1 MVFIFNNNLCQSGG
15 VALGDIHATP
25 GPCSSIDT
33 EKGLCD
39 FESGTCNWDARGAWK
54 RVRATSDKRLSDA
67 SILSGPPFLG
77 YCLLLDSTN
86 SMGVKGSLASP
97 VWSARHQPRLLEF
110 WYIRDRS
117 RSANLWVELQTP
129 SGASIA
135 VIWQLPTTAP
145 GLTWNLGRVEIP
157 VRDEDFKVA
166 IQGTA
171 GRTSNYRTL
180 LAVDDVRLSTRSGS
194 HVANCNFE
202 GDLCGYASVA
212 GSDPKLRW
220 FVGSGRV
227 RKPSLK
233 PTVPALPLV
242 GLSEGLQASK
252 TFAYVDTT
260 VPLQSNS
267 KISNATLRSA
277 VFTARENDTLLLRY
291 FRKGNATE
299 SFLVYQSKWTKGEDK
314 ITWVT
319 LGSLQDGDDWQDF
332 EAPLQAADESQLHVV
347 ITRSSN
353 QLGFAAVASI
363 SVGHARAIVREKPEQ
378 TVDCNFENAT
388 FCNWKPDSTGG
399 SQLEWKL
406 NDPQSRQP
414 AFPSFDS
421 TTRSYKGKYIYAE
434 SNKSAGTEA
443 ARLKSPAV
451 PTEWLKSMCFSFWY
465 FSVADVNSSLSVSLS
480 SASDAA
486 WHSSVSRLTA
496 WTHGQTQFEESAPQ
510 EGINIILEA
519 SIQNGLVA
527 VDDLSAT
534 PGPCSATQLCS
545 FEGGVDCSLE
555 SDIDNVRDWTV
566 VDGSGLGVRD
576 HSTDSTAG
584 HFLYLNTTY
593 VEQKLHSF
601 GRIFLPE
608 RDATEA
614 TCLTFW
620 WRAVGADS
628 VFNVYNYRRGVG
640 LRDPV
645 LSFVTRE
652 NPWWNARSITLSSE
666 KTWQAVFE
674 VLLPELA
681 LQESSIFLDDIELIS
696 GFCRPENYC
705 SFETPTCLH
714 WKNSDE
720 DSTSHWSLERAGLSV
735 ITRDHTLQ
743 SKEGH
748 YLLFRGDR
756 PQKRA
761 SLVLTDRRYHCA
773 TMWHYI
779 SEAPANLTIT
789 AGDVRFAKSTG
800 GQWKEAMFPV
810 DIKNAVVSAIAGGHS
825 DAFAAIDDLLLIEER
840 CYQQPKPAPQPF
852 VCAASGQKVPAAA
865 RCNFIADCSDGSDE
879 VDCGACTFE
888 NGTCGWSVEGRGLL
902 RSDDFSWQRQK
913 AATPVGGPLRDHTTS
928 SSRGHYLLLRAK
940 QPIEGMTVIGEAS
953 SPVLHN
959 TGHLCVVKF
968 WFNYRA
974 SNDTHVFLLELHVN
988 GFQIVAWDSWE
999 LAENPSE
1006 GKWNEG
1012 QFLLGR
1018 YRSPVQIYL
1027 RGYEAP
1033 RDDSYTAIDDISFEG
1048 CDMPV
1053 PSVEQNPGMFTCKN
1067 KVSIVMEHLCDYTDH
1082 CGDFSDEEDC
1092 EDFRFRCSF
1101 DSSFCDWTPAVSTRG
1116 GGWTRSKPFKYLTR
1130 GPTRDHTSGGKDG
1143 SFLYLKSEAKSVS
1156 ASLLGPVFNAT
1167 TLCVM
1172 RFYFVVKASTNAV
1185 LSVKTRNNADGE
1197 FKEVWRSDQPTE
1209 FRHFTEAFVAF
1220 REASDFQVSIEGSL
1234 EGDRDAQGYIAID
1247 DVTFLNS
1254 CHAASGPLPKSSP
1267 DTSTP
1272 APSNC
1277 TNGHFACLSGDRCI
1291 PASQL
1296 CDFLKQCPD
1305 GSDESHCGACDF
1317 STDLCGLEGAH
1328 SQSQPRWSRV
1338 SALMVSNNRARFPS
1352 LPREDSGHSE
1362 RGFYVTYLKT
1372 DGAVPKTDRNTALMT
1387 PPLGAMGHACRLTFY
1402 SFLPK
1407 HTKTLHLSVAVVER
1421 SRDQKN
1427 KIIKKSV
1434 LLARGDEDQAAWEMQ
1449 AANIGNRLSGARIY
1463 YSGSENV
1470 SIDDIEY
1477 HHCHPDD
1484 AREDSVNCTFEEKE
1498 GCGWYPENVA
1508 DSGDWKVISGAP
1520 FFAVADHTTG
1530 QGMYLAL
1537 ENFEGTTV
1545 VAHMVSAR
1553 LNATG
1558 EAGRCFRMWY
1568 HMHGDRN
1575 SRLNLRLFN
1584 VSNTDSNLWTRSG
1597 HQGDTWMQAAINIK
1611 VTDAPF
1617 QLLLEGELPSYSPS
1631 FIGVDDISFD
1641 ERPCPPT
1648 LTCNFEEGPCDWTLE
1663 GWKLDTGGSFKA
1675 VPTDH
1680 TAGTSTGHFARLER
1694 RKGRILSAKHDLS
1707 VAERRCFRFWHFFTG
1722 QREQTLSV
1730 YKHTAESAE
1739 TPELVWA
1746 IHGEDRPP
1754 HQWLS
1759 GSVNVAV
1766 NESSSLRLELQGEN
1780 PEGNV
1785 SALAVDD
1792 LLLSGWA
1799 CPRPGS
1805 CSFED
1810 DLCDWSNVAGSSD
1823 LAWQRWSGPTPD
1835 RSGPAI
1841 DHTLGS
1847 RHGHFLFLSA
1857 ERAGDKRVGI
1867 IESELLHYSP
1877 RSCLQFYYF
1886 VDPKGSQANLSVQ
1899 YARSGK
1905 VFRRIG
1911 VLAKGRSAGWQ
1922 LFRSLQSW
1930 LPAAYNI
1937 RISGYPGDDEPVD
1950 VAIDDI
1956 EVFDRDC
1963 PGNMPAD
1970 DTPVETRNSTFWDC
1984 DFDMDFCSW
1993 SQSGNTW
2000 IIRSGRTAILT
2011 GDGPHT
2017 DSKLRTLE
2025 GKYAYFSPQP
2035 SSPSDMLTSA
2045 ALAPS
2050 RSDYCVQFWYFLYS
2064 LAPTQLVIG
2073 LVNAGT
2079 LCDFE
2084 GDGYCGFLV
2093 DSSGGGRWRIAG
2105 GNSDPVTLS
2114 SQYSDHTFG
2123 ASQGTYV
2130 YLDGRNSSGEGTYTG
2145 ILKSQLWRGSSAYCF
2160 SFWLYMRG
2168 TVSGPSTSSLRVIVA
2183 YDQNEKE
2190 KRDALAVFT
2199 GSQGKRWTR
2208 KRVTLKPP
2216 ASAFGEF
2223 RVLLAGTTGVPG
2235 GGDIAVDDVEVIQG
2249 ACDPNLEVDK
2259 FKCHD
2264 GVTFVNIS
2272 QVCDF
2277 KKDCPGSGDDEQL
2290 CGQCDFDV
2298 DTCGWYSKDDWKWTI
2313 AKDNEHNSSLPMKDQ
2328 SRGDEHGGYVYSSG
2342 RGYLVEGGKLF
2353 HSPNNTHRLK
2363 RSGKDCTLSFW
2374 YFASGRSNQ
2383 LSVHKYTLGYDA
2395 TLWLVEKD
2403 GLQVWT
2409 KERATIG
2416 RSKSEFDLAFEASS
2430 GFSAADTFV
2439 AIDTISF
2446 ENCALPA
2453 PSPKNCSGPNRFSC
2467 PETNVCIS
2475 KNQLCDHVD
2484 DCGDGSDEV
2493 LDICQNYTICSY
2505 EPRSDPCTWK
2515 AASAESERKSLE
2527 WRVSYVPYR
2536 KGDPNT
2542 GPYTD
2547 HTMGGHGSG
2556 RVLLLRPL
2564 RRDDLN
2570 SSAFYRS
2577 PNYIASNGEC
2587 SLTFHYYLHGQD
2599 VGGIA
2604 LFAQYENYTE
2614 KPQWK
2619 NLFEAKGQRGQRWIL
2634 ARAVVQDDKPF
2645 CFIIEGSLGTG
2656 YASDIAIDDISVSP
2670 GCISYNDTLPN
2681 PAPPPMPK
2689 CKASQYAC
2697 RNGGCIP
2704 NQLVCDFEEDCA
2716 DGSDEEMCGP
2726 CSFEYG
2732 TCGWTDVSSGK
2743 VTWQVKQARYV
2754 EGPKIDHTTKSAAGH
2769 LLALNNDEYFAST
2782 AVVLSPQLPPS
2793 SSRCSMSFW
2802 YYYSEV
2808 FNAAAMD
2815 VRYLL
2820 PQNYSVKLVEVAPAK
2835 AWTKLVV
2842 NIPRRETRDARI
2854 AFYANVTEL
2863 YRMSSIGIDDISFM
2877 NCRPSS
2883 LFIDCSF
2890 DNKTNN
2896 NGLCHWQNTG
2906 KSSNGWQV
2914 KFPGPNHDGVG
2925 PTADHTSG
2933 RGGYAIFS
2941 AEDATQTASLES
2953 AETQPSAKNVSC
2965 LTFWYSM
2972 NNGNSLSLLI
2982 EAKTMKNSSVKFT
2995 RETAARTGWNFGE
3008 LPVSLQEP
3016 YTVTISAIKA
3026 KKAAAGAFI
3035 AMDDIV
3041 LTEGPCRRTGFCDF
3055 ETDFCDWKLA
3065 KIGLGV
3071 GWRRISPA
3079 TETATGP
3086 AHDHTLGTSDGHY
3099 AVVTHK
3105 RQGDK
3110 ATLSSPV
3117 FENTGNRCLRYWFN
3131 MAGNSIGTLSVYQRL
3146 NGSSRIEDLKPVW
3159 KRSGDHKG
3167 AWRRGHVKLRNL
3179 RRFQVVIEA
3188 FAEATNAEG
3197 SSYVALDD
3205 LEFSLEPCED
3215 TVTCNFETDTCGWYT
3230 DGTSSNIPWI
3240 RTTGSAG
3247 VYLGGPGVDVTTS
3260 SAHGNYL
3267 LAEFGN
3273 RSELTEMVLL
3283 SDYVDVQHQSSYCF
3297 SLWYISRNG
3306 SESSLLVKSVKDG
3319 DARSAET
3326 LGNLTQRTTWT
3337 KQAITV
3343 LTEEEDQRSFQIV
3356 ALPGRNSDLSTPPG
3370 VAVDEVGFFYGSCDG
3385 GTKPPASNETA
3396 LRYPPHP
3403 LDCDFEDDDCAW
3415 ANGSTSSRSVWVRKF
3430 AEGHGDVELVLPET
3444 DHTTKS
3450 VHGSFAYL
3458 GLTSTAG
3465 SQRPFKEDIAIL
3477 ESEFPLHV
3485 SDGGACLKFWFFAF
3499 GSDVAPLVLKERDAV
3514 TRASRVAWT
3523 NAWSRG
3529 PQWNYAQVHLEGDKA
3544 VFLGFESSKTP
3555 GGHTALDDISVNTG
3569 QCPRSPYC
3577 DFEADDCGWRVRDG
3591 TEQLRWERMSA
3602 SSTTGG
3608 SDHTLGS
3615 ADGHVLAVNTSS
3627 PDAYK
3632 GMTVTTFSQTQE
3644 AGSSSCV
3651 RFWYQ
3656 LSSGHKLSVGTIE
3669 GAMERPAATFTQ
3681 SALISSGGWHPAQ
3694 VNIKSTSKK
3703 PFEYYLRV
3711 TLNAKGGIAAVDDFQ
3726 ILNACPSLGSC
3737 DFEEDFCFWENVPTS
3752 AGSALWDRFTG
3763 RSHMVGPD
3771 VDHTFIHVRL
3781 LIVSDD
3787 SEEILLWERT
3797 SKKLAKSW
3805 IFQSIGVGRRKG
3817 HFRLAFE
3824 VDSPSSG
3831 GGLHFALDEINFVD
3845 CGYPRD
3851 DELSGDP
3858 CSQKDSFKCK
3868 SRQFCISSEKKCDL
3882 YDDCGDSSDEEDCVN
3897 ERVTFDDEQSGVLE
3911 VGKPKRDDTEGSL
3924 QLQRGRSLSRKHDD
3938 TGPLFDHTTF
3948 NKSGAYLQFGGA
3960 YHGFNKMATLSSLTL
3975 QSGSCRVT
3983 FHSYMFGRQVRFW
3996 YNVHQRGVSL
4006 EVYRQ
4011 TNLGDG
4017 GLSHVRTLPV
4027 TGPNYWNRADI
4038 NFGTANETFRVVI
4051 KAVFTDNGALQG
4063 AAVDDI
4069 TMTDGCRRS
4078 DRELPGKDTKNETS
4092 PSGQCGPEQLQCNDG
4107 GCYLPL
4113 QRCDFIP
4120 DCKDA
4125 TDERDCGAADPKKY
4139 SSLCVEGEFLCADR
4153 KMCIPRSFVCDC
4165 ESDCEDG
4172 SDETDC

>member
-1 MVFIFNNNLCQSGG
+1 
-15 VALGDIHATP
+15 
-25 GPCSSIDT
+25 
-33 EKGLCD
+33 
-39 FESGTCNWDARGAWK
+39 
-54 RVRATSDKRLSDA
+54 
-67 SILSGPPFLG
+67 
-77 YCLLLDSTN
+77 
-86 SMGVKGSLASP
+86 
-97 VWSARHQPRLLEF
+97 
-110 WYIRDRS
+110 
-117 RSANLWVELQTP
+117 
-129 SGASIA
+129 
-135 VIWQLPTTAP
+135 
-145 GLTWNLGRVEIP
+145 
-157 VRDEDFKVA
+157 
-166 IQGTA
+166 
-171 GRTSNYRTL
+171 
-180 LAVDDVRLSTRSGS
+180 
-194 HVANCNFE
+194 
-202 GDLCGYASVA
+202 
-212 GSDPKLRW
+212 
-220 FVGSGRV
+220 
-227 RKPSLK
+227 
-233 PTVPALPLV
+233 
-242 GLSEGLQASK
+242 
-252 TFAYVDTT
+252 
-260 VPLQSNS
+260 
-267 KISNATLRSA
+267 
-277 VFTARENDTLLLRY
+277 
-291 FRKGNATE
+291 
-299 SFLVYQSKWTKGEDK
+299 
-314 ITWVT
+314 
-319 LGSLQDGDDWQDF
+319 
-332 EAPLQAADESQLHVV
+332 
-347 ITRSSN
+347 
-353 QLGFAAVASI
+353 
-363 SVGHARAIVREKPEQ
+363 
-378 TVDCNFENAT
+378 
-388 FCNWKPDSTGG
+388 
-399 SQLEWKL
+399 
-406 NDPQSRQP
+406 
-414 AFPSFDS
+414 
-421 TTRSYKGKYIYAE
+421 
-434 SNKSAGTEA
+434 
-443 ARLKSPAV
+443 
-451 PTEWLKSMCFSFWY
+451 
-465 FSVADVNSSLSVSLS
+465 
-480 SASDAA
+480 
-486 WHSSVSRLTA
+486 
-496 WTHGQTQFEESAPQ
+496 
-510 EGINIILEA
+510 
-519 SIQNGLVA
+519 
-527 VDDLSAT
+527 
-534 PGPCSATQLCS
+534 
-545 FEGGVDCSLE
+545 
-555 SDIDNVRDWTV
+555 
-566 VDGSGLGVRD
+566 
-576 HSTDSTAG
+576 
-584 HFLYLNTTY
+584 
-593 VEQKLHSF
+593 
-601 GRIFLPE
+601 
-608 RDATEA
+608 
-614 TCLTFW
+614 
-620 WRAVGADS
+620 
-628 VFNVYNYRRGVG
+628 
-640 LRDPV
+640 
-645 LSFVTRE
+645 
-652 NPWWNARSITLSSE
+652 
-666 KTWQAVFE
+666 
-674 VLLPELA
+674 
-681 LQESSIFLDDIELIS
+681 
-696 GFCRPENYC
+696 
-705 SFETPTCLH
+705 
-714 WKNSDE
+714 
-720 DSTSHWSLERAGLSV
+720 
-735 ITRDHTLQ
+735 
-743 SKEGH
+743 
-748 YLLFRGDR
+748 
-756 PQKRA
+756 
-761 SLVLTDRRYHCA
+761 
-773 TMWHYI
+773 
-779 SEAPANLTIT
+779 
-789 AGDVRFAKSTG
+789 
-800 GQWKEAMFPV
+800 
-810 DIKNAVVSAIAGGHS
+810 
-825 DAFAAIDDLLLIEER
+825 
-840 CYQQPKPAPQPF
+840 
-852 VCAASGQKVPAAA
+852 
-865 RCNFIADCSDGSDE
+865 CNFIADCSDYSDE
-879 VDCGACTFE
+879 MNCGACTFE
-888 NGTCGWSVEGRGLL
+888 NSTCGWSVEGRGLL

-913 AATPVGGPLRDHTTS
+913 AATAVGGPLRDHTTS
-928 SSRGHYLLLRAK
+928 SSHGHYLLLRA
-940 QPIEGMTVIGEAS
+940 QQRIEGMTVIGEAS

-974 SNDTHVFLLELHVN
+974 SNDTHVFMLELHVN
-988 GFQIVAWDSWE
+988 GFRIVAWDSWE

-1033 RDDSYTAIDDISFEG
+1033 TDDSYTAIDDISFEG

-1067 KVSIVMEHLCDYTDH
+1067 KVSVIMEHLCDYTDH

-1092 EDFRFRCSF
+1092 EDFKFRCSF

-1143 SFLYLKSEAKSVS
+1143 SFLYLKSEAKSLS

-1167 TLCVM
+1167 TVCVM
-1172 RFYFVVKASTNAV
+1172 RFYFVMKASTNAV
-1185 LSVKTRNNADGE
+1185 LSVKTRSTADGE

-1220 REASDFQVSIEGSL
+1220 REPSDFQVSIEGSL
-1234 EGDRDAQGYIAID
+1234 EGDRDVQGYLAID

-1267 DTSTP
+1267 ETSTP
-1272 APSNC
+1272 APTNC
-1277 TNGHFACLSGDRCI
+1277 THGHFACLSGDRCI
-1291 PASQL
+1291 PESQL

-1338 SALMVSNNRARFPS
+1338 SALMVANNRARFPS
-1352 LPREDSGHSE
+1352 LPREDSGHNE
-1362 RGFYVTYLKT
+1362 RGFYVTYLTT

-1407 HTKTLHLSVAVVER
+1407 QTKTLHLSAAIVER
-1421 SRDQKN
+1421 SRDQKTN
-1427 KIIKKSV
+1427 LIKKSV
-1434 LLARGDEDQAAWEMQ
+1434 LLARGDEDQAAWKMQ
-1449 AANIGNRLSGARIY
+1449 AVNIGNRLSGARIY

-1484 AREDSVNCTFEEKE
+1484 AREDSVNCTFEEKD

-1508 DSGDWKVISGAP
+1508 DSGDWKVISGQP

-1530 QGMYLAL
+1530 HGMYLAL

-1568 HMHGDRN
+1568 HMPGDRN
-1575 SRLNLRLFN
+1575 SRFNLRLFN

-1597 HQGDTWMQAAINIK
+1597 HQGDTWMEAAINIK

-1680 TAGTSTGHFARLER
+1680 TTGTSTGNFARLEG
-1694 RKGRILSAKHDLS
+1694 RKGRILSARHDLS

-1730 YKHTAESAE
+1730 YKHTAEPAE
-1739 TPELVWA
+1739 TPQLVWT

-1766 NESSSLRLELQGEN
+1766 NDSSSLRLELQGEN
-1780 PEGNV
+1780 PEGNAT
-1785 SALAVDD
+1785 ALAVDD

-1810 DLCDWSNVAGSSD
+1810 DLCDWRNVAGSSD

-1847 RHGHFLFLSA
+1847 RHGHFLFLNA
-1857 ERAGDKRVGI
+1857 ERAKDKRVGI

-1877 RSCLQFYYF
+1877 KSCLQFYYF
-1886 VDPKGSQANLSVQ
+1886 VDPKGSQAKLTVQ
-1899 YARSGK
+1899 YVRRGK

-1911 VLAKGRSAGWQ
+1911 VLTGGRPAGWQ

-1956 EVFDRDC
+1956 QVFDRDC
-1963 PGNMPAD
+1963 PGNMPPD
-1970 DTPVETRNSTFWDC
+1970 DTPVETRNSTIWDC
-1984 DFDMDFCSW
+1984 DFDMDLCSW

-2035 SSPSDMLTSA
+2035 SSPSVMLTSA
-2045 ALAPS
+2045 PLVPS

-2064 LAPTQLVIG
+2064 LAPTHLVVGLINEVSSSIDQVSWTQQRGFDRIWRRGSFIVPSGDAAGKRLAVTVQQRHLG
-2073 LVNAGT
+2073 LVEVALDQMRVAPSGTCRHPAGT

-2105 GNSDPVTLS
+2105 GSSDPVTLS

-2123 ASQGTYV
+2123 ASQGGHFLLLHLSEQKEEQDIPYVASLVLPDQAPMLERCLTVWFFVEGTGVANLNVSVRARDSTESVLQDMLFGAPSTGWRYGSATVRSASWHEVLLTAEVEQGGTVAVGLDDISLSDGSCPEQGHCDFEGPDMCGWENAESGVQRMWARNRGSSPRSLLGPRADHTLGTPDGTYV
-2130 YLDGRNSSGEGTYTG
+2130 YLDGRNSTSEGTYTG
-2145 ILKSQLWRGSSAYCF
+2145 ILKSQPWSRSSAYCF

-2183 YDQNEKE
+2183 YDEHEKE
-2190 KRDALAVFT
+2190 KRDAVAVFT

-2216 ASAFGEF
+2216 AGDFGEF
-2223 RVLLAGTTGVPG
+2223 RVLLAGTTGAPG

-2249 ACDPNLEVDK
+2249 ACDLSLEVDK
-2259 FKCHD
+2259 FTCHD
-2264 GVTFVNIS
+2264 GITFVNIS

-2298 DTCGWYSKDDWKWTI
+2298 DTCGWYSKGDWKWTI
-2313 AKDNEHNSSLPMKDQ
+2313 AMDNEHNSSLPMKDQ

-2342 RGYLVEGGKLF
+2342 RGYLVEAGELF
-2353 HSPNNTHRLK
+2353 HSPNDTHRLK

-2383 LSVHKYTLGYDA
+2383 LSVHKYALGYDA
-2395 TLWLVEKD
+2395 TVWLVEKD

-2409 KERATIG
+2409 KARATIG
-2416 RSKSEFDLAFEASS
+2416 RSQSEFSLAFEASS
-2430 GFSAADTFV
+2430 GLSIADTFV

-2453 PSPKNCSGPNRFSC
+2453 PSSKNCSESKHFLC
-2467 PETNVCIS
+2467 PETKVCIS
-2475 KNQLCDHVD
+2475 KSRLCNHVD
-2484 DCGDGSDEV
+2484 DCGDGSDEG
-2493 LDICQNYTICSY
+2493 LDVCQNYTSCSY
-2505 EPRSDPCTWK
+2505 EPRSDPCAWK
-2515 AASAESERKSLE
+2515 AASADSERKSLA

-2547 HTMGGHGSG
+2547 HTIGGLGAG

-2577 PNYIASNGEC
+2577 PNYVASNEEC

-2614 KPQWK
+2614 KPQWEK
-2619 NLFEAKGQRGQRWIL
+2619 LFEVKGQRGQRWIL
-2634 ARAVVQDDKPF
+2634 ARAVVHGDKPF
-2645 CFIIEGSLGTG
+2645 RFVIEGSLGAG

-2681 PAPPPMPK
+2681 PTPPPMPK

-2697 RNGGCIP
+2697 RNGRCIP
-2704 NQLVCDFEEDCA
+2704 NQLVCDFEEDCE

-2726 CSFEYG
+2726 CNFENG
-2732 TCGWTDVSSGK
+2732 SCGWTDASSGK
-2743 VTWQVKQARYV
+2743 VTWQVMQARYL
-2754 EGPKIDHTTKSAAGH
+2754 EGPKIDHTTQSAAGH
-2769 LLALNNDEYFAST
+2769 VLALNNDDNFAST
-2782 AVVLSPQLPPS
+2782 AVVLSPLLPPS

-2815 VRYLL
+2815 VRYFLL
-2820 PQNYSVKLVEVAPAK
+2820 EKYSVKLVEVAPAN
-2835 AWTKLVV
+2835 AWRKLVV

-2863 YRMSSIGIDDISFM
+2863 YRMRSIGIDDISFM

-2883 LFIDCSF
+2883 LLIDCSF

-2896 NGLCHWQNTG
+2896 NGLCHWKNTG
-2906 KSSNGWQV
+2906 ESSNGWQV

-2933 RGGYAIFS
+2933 RGGYALFS
-2941 AEDATQTASLES
+2941 ADDATQTESLES
-2953 AETQPSAKNVSC
+2953 AETRPSAKNASC
-2965 LTFWYSM
+2965 LTFWYAM
-2972 NNGNSLSLLI
+2972 NNGNSLSLVV
-2982 EAKTMKNSSVKFT
+2982 EAKTMKNLSVKFT
-2995 RETAARTGWNFGE
+2995 RKTAERTGWNFGE
-3008 LPVSLQEP
+3008 LPVSLGES

-3026 KKAAAGAFI
+3026 KQAATGAFI

-3041 LTEGPCRRTGFCDF
+3041 LTEGPCRRTSFCDF

-3065 KIGLGV
+3065 KVGLGV

-3079 TETATGP
+3079 TQTATGP

-3099 AVVTHK
+3099 AVVIPK

-3131 MAGNSIGTLSVYQRL
+3131 MAGNSIGALSVYQRL

-3159 KRSGDHKG
+3159 KRSGGYNG
-3167 AWRRGHVKLRNL
+3167 AWRRGHVKLRDL
-3179 RRFQVVIEA
+3179 RRFQIVIEA

-3197 SSYVALDD
+3197 SSYIALDD

-3215 TVTCNFETDTCGWYT
+3215 TVTCNFETDACGWHT
-3230 DGTSSNIPWI
+3230 DGTSSKFPWI
-3240 RTTGSAG
+3240 RTTGSTG
-3247 VYLGGPGVDVTTS
+3247 VNLGGPGIDVTTS
-3260 SAHGNYL
+3260 SSHGSYL

-3273 RSELTEMVLL
+3273 RSELTEKVLL
-3283 SDYVDVQHQSSYCF
+3283 SDYVDVQPQSSYCF
-3297 SLWYISRNG
+3297 SLWYISLNG

-3319 DARSAET
+3319 DENSAET

-3343 LTEEEDQRSFQIV
+3343 LTEEEDERSFQIV
-3356 ALPGRNSDLSTPPG
+3356 ALPGSKPDLSAPSG
-3370 VAVDEVGFFYGSCDG
+3370 VAVDEVDFFHGSCDG
-3385 GTKPPASNETA
+3385 GTKPPAKKETSP
-3396 LRYPPHP
+3396 RYPPHP

-3415 ANGSTSSRSVWVRKF
+3415 TNRSTSSRSVWVRKF
-3430 AEGHGDVELVLPET
+3430 AEAHGDVELVLPET

-3450 VHGSFAYL
+3450 VYGSFAYL
-3458 GLTSTAG
+3458 DFTSAAVL
-3465 SQRPFKEDIAIL
+3465 QLPFKDDSAIL

-3485 SDGGACLKFWFFAF
+3485 SGDGACLKFWFFAF
-3499 GSDVAPLVLKERDAV
+3499 GRDVAPLVLQERDAV
-3514 TRASRVAWT
+3514 TRASRLAWANT
-3523 NAWSRG
+3523 LSRG
-3529 PQWNYAQVHLEGDKA
+3529 PQWNYAQVHLEGEKA

-3569 QCPRSPYC
+3569 QCPTPPYC

-3602 SSTTGG
+3602 SSSTAG

-3615 ADGHVLAVNTSS
+3615 ADGHVFAVNTSS
-3627 PDAYK
+3627 PEAYK
-3632 GMTVTTFSQTQE
+3632 GMTVTAFSRTQE

-3656 LSSGHKLSVGTIE
+3656 LSSGHKLSLGTIE

-3694 VNIKSTSKK
+3694 INIKSTSKK

-3711 TLNAKGGIAAVDDFQ
+3711 TLD
-3726 ILNACPSLGSC
+3726 
-3737 DFEEDFCFWENVPTS
+3737 
-3752 AGSALWDRFTG
+3752 
-3763 RSHMVGPD
+3763 
-3771 VDHTFIHVRL
+3771 
-3781 LIVSDD
+3781 
-3787 SEEILLWERT
+3787 
-3797 SKKLAKSW
+3797 
-3805 IFQSIGVGRRKG
+3805 
-3817 HFRLAFE
+3817 
-3824 VDSPSSG
+3824 
-3831 GGLHFALDEINFVD
+3831 
-3845 CGYPRD
+3845 
-3851 DELSGDP
+3851 
-3858 CSQKDSFKCK
+3858 
-3868 SRQFCISSEKKCDL
+3868 
-3882 YDDCGDSSDEEDCVN
+3882 
-3897 ERVTFDDEQSGVLE
+3897 
-3911 VGKPKRDDTEGSL
+3911 
-3924 QLQRGRSLSRKHDD
+3924 
-3938 TGPLFDHTTF
+3938 
-3948 NKSGAYLQFGGA
+3948 
-3960 YHGFNKMATLSSLTL
+3960 
-3975 QSGSCRVT
+3975 
-3983 FHSYMFGRQVRFW
+3983 
-3996 YNVHQRGVSL
+3996 
-4006 EVYRQ
+4006 
-4011 TNLGDG
+4011 
-4017 GLSHVRTLPV
+4017 
-4027 TGPNYWNRADI
+4027 
-4038 NFGTANETFRVVI
+4038 
-4051 KAVFTDNGALQG
+4051 
-4063 AAVDDI
+4063 
-4069 TMTDGCRRS
+4069 
-4078 DRELPGKDTKNETS
+4078 
-4092 PSGQCGPEQLQCNDG
+4092 
-4107 GCYLPL
+4107 
-4113 QRCDFIP
+4113 
-4120 DCKDA
+4120 
-4125 TDERDCGAADPKKY
+4125 
-4139 SSLCVEGEFLCADR
+4139 
-4153 KMCIPRSFVCDC
+4153 
-4165 ESDCEDG
+4165 
-4172 SDETDC
+4172 